1 MYLSLTLFKPKKI
14 RCTHYC
20 IWAMRTH
27 LIAGCFTLWPILAFI
42 VAALNRAFHG
52 VGHSG
57 KKFALAEIKGDWPWL
72 RKILRFDPSFTGNRV
87 CFLCHATVWRDRN
100 PFYEFDHY
108 SEVSTMEYL
117 GSMLDTKCS
126 PSPLILVIGF
136 SVQMIQICSMHTVN
150 LGLVFT
156 ANGALL
162 ATLIRTGFYGC
173 PDGQG
178 AFEAALINAYDD
190 FIAWRKANNVRSSQR
205 QFKRSSVPF
214 WNNICFCFDNS
225 YWRLVFPIEVPFLG
239 RQSVLWH
246 LRWMPMLM
254 DPIWVRRHGIAGC
267 CWNGWMKQ
275 HWGLQR
281 MICQLETLGF
291 TKTCQKIG
299 SSVNC
304 LLNYL
309 LAFSLSLSIEDRT
322 LGKWLQ
328 NEVQAGRR
336 DWPTDPLLTMNPL
349 ASFLATPF
357 DTR

>member
-1 MYLSLTLFKPKKI
+1 MEVEQFSASGALEKRSVPVLDPCDVLAYLVDEVGLSCPADVQTQFWQRNREHLEGHPATDDHIPISLYGDDVQVNRQGDSITAMYLSLTLFKPKKI
-14 RCTHYC
+14 RCAHYC
-20 IWAMRTH
+20 IWAMWTH

-100 PFYEFDHY
+100 PFYEFDHS

-205 QFKRSSVPF
+205 QFKRSSVLF
-214 WNNICFCFDNS
+214 WNIYYFWF
-225 YWRLVFPIEVPFLG
+225 
-239 RQSVLWH
+239 
-246 LRWMPMLM
+246 
-254 DPIWVRRHGIAGC
+254 
-267 CWNGWMKQ
+267 
-275 HWGLQR
+275 
-281 MICQLETLGF
+281 
-291 TKTCQKIG
+291 
-299 SSVNC
+299 
-304 LLNYL
+304 
-309 LAFSLSLSIEDRT
+309 
-322 LGKWLQ
+322 
-328 NEVQAGRR
+328 
-336 DWPTDPLLTMNPL
+336 
-349 ASFLATPF
+349 
-357 DTR
+357 